1 MELYIYLF
9 TLNVRDFT
17 TLKIIS
23 IKIEDRG
30 LITPLSFQFIKNKK
44 SFYDCLNAIVTKTIS
59 PYFFEETGF
68 IFNVFI
74 PSFNVNASALNVFQL
89 SFAAFR
95 LGFKNLNLF

>member
-17 TLKIIS
+17 TLKNIS

-30 LITPLSFQFIKNKK
+30 LIKPLSFQFIKNKK
-44 SFYDCLNAIVTKTIS
+44 SFYNCINALVTKTAF
-59 PYFFEETGF
+59 PYFFEETGS

-74 PSFNVNASALNVFQL
+74 PSFNVNASALNVSQL